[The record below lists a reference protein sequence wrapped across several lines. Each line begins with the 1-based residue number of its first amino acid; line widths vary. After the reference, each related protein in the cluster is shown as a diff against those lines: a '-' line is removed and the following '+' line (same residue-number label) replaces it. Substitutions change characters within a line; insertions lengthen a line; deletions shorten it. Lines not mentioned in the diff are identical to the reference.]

1 MANVKI
7 TDLTAA
13 TALGGSELFET
24 VQSGSSVKASA
35 TQIKTFVGDS
45 LNITG
50 GVLGSVT
57 INNAVG
63 EFDSITITAG
73 AVPFSTITGRAY
85 GSFESTNDQSA
96 VSANV
101 TYLAAFNSSA
111 SFNTGITVASSTNIT
126 LAAAGVYECS
136 FSVQL
141 ANSDSSN
148 HKAVFWVR
156 KNGTNVNNTGT
167 EVVVPK
173 AADGGVAFF
182 EFNFIE
188 QVTAGQYLQV
198 AWQVVNTAVKL
209 DYTAAAGDVPG
220 IPSII
225 FIANRIA

>member
-13 TALGGSELFET
+13 TALGGTELFET

-50 GVLGSVT
+50 GTLGSVT
-57 INNAVG
+57 ISNATG
-63 EFDSITITAG
+63 SFNSITISAG
-73 AVPFSTITGRAY
+73 TVPFSTITGRAY
-85 GSFESTNDQSA
+85 GSFDSTNDQTA
-96 VSANV
+96 TSANI
-101 TYLAAFNSSA
+101 TYLAHFNNSA

-126 LAAAGVYECS
+126 IAAAGVYECS
-136 FSVQL
+136 FNVQL
-141 ANSDSSN
+141 YNADSN
-148 HKAVFWVR
+148 HHTAKFWVR
-156 KNGTNVNNTGT
+156 KNGTNVANSAT

-173 AADGGVAFF
+173 LSEGGISFF

-188 QVTAGQYLQV
+188 QLTAGQYLQV
-198 AWQVVNTAVKL
+198 AWQVDNTNIKL

-220 IPSII
+220 IPSIV

>member
-7 TDLTAA
+7 TDLSAA
-13 TALGGSELFET
+13 TALGGTELFEC
-24 VQSGSSVKASA
+24 VQAATSVKASA
-35 TQIKTFVGDS
+35 TQIKTFVGSS

-57 INNAVG
+57 ISNAVG
-63 EFDSITITAG
+63 EFDSITVTAG
-73 AVPFSTITGRAY
+73 AIPFDTMTNRAY
-85 GSFESTNDQSA
+85 ASFESTNDQTA
-96 VSANV
+96 TSANV
-101 TYLAAFNSSA
+101 TYLANFNSPA

-136 FSVQL
+136 FNAQL
-141 ANSDSSN
+141 FNSDSN
-148 HKAVFWVR
+148 HHTATFWVR
-156 KNGTNVNNTGT
+156 KNGTNVANTGT
-167 EVVVPK
+167 VVTVPK
-173 AADGGVAFF
+173 AADGGVTFF

-198 AWQVVNTAVKL
+198 AWQVANTAVKL

-225 FIANRIA
+225 FIANRIG